1 MKAPHKK
8 SGFFMLQ
15 ESIKNREKK
24 SNFRFAQTLPFGP
37 PGQRFGLGLAQTLV
51 TDGPLIRPSE
61 VVEVVLFVLGIKVKG
76 LLPPLTKPLLLLF
89 L

>member
-24 SNFRFAQTLPFGP
+24 SNFRFAQTLPFAP
-37 PGQRFGLGLAQTLV
+37 PGQGLGW
-51 TDGPLIRPSE
+51 
-61 VVEVVLFVLGIKVKG
+61 G
-76 LLPPLTKPLLLLF
+76 LLKPYPLRLRRKF
-89 L
+89 